1 MSIIQ
6 RVIDSSIRL
15 IYELKLTIPQLRVF
29 ADYLGVNLK
38 GCLYLK
44 SEIVKWIVKGSLG
57 AELRAKRM
65 RRIIE
70 NRRQKMFK
78 EESVKRW
85 ESFEAELQVLVD
97 RVRYE
102 RDYARFFDANDKH
115 NIYLLLDAL
124 AKAHRTSE
132 SAIRSLRITL

>member
-1 MSIIQ
+1 M
-6 RVIDSSIRL
+6 L
-15 IYELKLTIPQLRVF
+15 
-29 ADYLGVNLK
+29 
-38 GCLYLK
+38 
-44 SEIVKWIVKGSLG
+44 
-57 AELRAKRM
+57 
-65 RRIIE
+65 
-70 NRRQKMFK
+70 K

-115 NIYLLLDAL
+115 NISSLLDAL